1 MGVWQKTPNVGIENL
16 LARRNCP
23 LCCIMVRSVIESG
36 KLSCEPNDVAISY
49 LMNRREKIHSTFIR
63 NDKHV
68 SLYMLNVVVDGS
80 RPILRINI
88 IARSPVPPLPHLA
101 VDNDDLDDD
110 ECAGDHSMNMDDH
123 AIDMKNHPM
132 DEKFPE

>member
-1 MGVWQKTPNVGIENL
+1 
-16 LARRNCP
+16 
-23 LCCIMVRSVIESG
+23 
-36 KLSCEPNDVAISY
+36 
-49 LMNRREKIHSTFIR
+49 
-63 NDKHV
+63 
-68 SLYMLNVVVDGS
+68 MLNVVVDGS

-101 VDNDDLDDD
+101 VDNDDSDDD

-123 AIDMKNHPM
+123 AMDMKDHPM